1 MANYFKK
8 HREKGPKGPNRN
20 TPQLKKRTMEKCS
33 WMQERF
39 VTRGTFLRIMLPF
52 NKKHRGFYDNSF
64 TGDLS
69 GNSVVKSKKQKEPS
83 ENYS

>member
-1 MANYFKK
+1 
-8 HREKGPKGPNRN
+8 
-20 TPQLKKRTMEKCS
+20 
-33 WMQERF
+33 MQERF

-52 NKKHRGFYDNSF
+52 NKKHRGSYDNSF

-69 GNSVVKSKKQKEPS
+69 GKSVVKSKKEIEPS